1 MIIQLL
7 YDIPFGKQE
16 KMRAC
21 FLSRFLVWML
31 FSLKKKALYCT
42 KEDVECL
49 HVTLLSNYGI
59 FKIPTQQKKNLA
71 YRKTL
76 CNCTIQMLSSYIVRH
91 FFAKSVSDLQLETTP
106 IVG

>member
-31 FSLKKKALYCT
+31 FSLKKKKLFI
-42 KEDVECL
+42 V
-49 HVTLLSNYGI
+49 G
-59 FKIPTQQKKNLA
+59 
-71 YRKTL
+71 RK
-76 CNCTIQMLSSYIVRH
+76 MLSVYILLAVQLWNIQNLHSAEEESRLQ
-91 FFAKSVSDLQLETTP
+91 KDLMIL
-106 IVG
+106 GK